1 MPLIQISQTPGLT
14 DAQKAEVIAAVT
26 DAYVAVTGKN
36 RSAVWVTMTDVPG
49 TDWGVG
55 GTPLA

>member
-26 DAYVAVTGKN
+26 DAYVSATGKN

>member
-26 DAYVAVTGKN
+26 DAYVAATGKN
-36 RSAVWVTMTDVPG
+36 RSAVWVMMTDVPG